1 MSTNGKHFVSRTFF
15 SCQASS
21 KFCGTRN
28 ASTRPLTLKSRTSL
42 QCRLAL
48 ARDVLRQQSKV
59 AKPYGR
65 QLMNEGQIDSVISPT
80 TTENSKLTKYVNRSP
95 KTLHSFLNFN
105 CAISPPPLLLTSFAF
120 RIRRENY
127 PKRKKKT
134 VNVCVKQPATTRTTC
149 SNWSEPISCEHTHT
163 HTQENPNWY

>member
-15 SCQASS
+15 SCRASS
-21 KFCGTRN
+21 EFCGTRN
-28 ASTRPLTLKSRTSL
+28 ACTRPLTPKSRTSL

-95 KTLHSFLNFN
+95 QTSHNFLLQLRNL
-105 CAISPPPLLLTSFAF
+105 SPLLTSFAF

-127 PKRKKKT
+127 PKRKKGRE
-134 VNVCVKQPATTRTTC
+134 CV
-149 SNWSEPISCEHTHT
+149 
-163 HTQENPNWY
+163 